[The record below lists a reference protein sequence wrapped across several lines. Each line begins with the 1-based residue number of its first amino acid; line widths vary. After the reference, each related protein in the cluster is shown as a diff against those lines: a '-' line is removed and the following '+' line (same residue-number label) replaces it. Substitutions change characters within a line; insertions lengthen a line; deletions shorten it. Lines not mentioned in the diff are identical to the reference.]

1 MRVLTEASS
10 MIGVLTVGIV
20 IGSFLAGSAGLWP
33 IVVILA
39 VVALAIQGVAIVQ
52 RTRKPAPT
60 I

>member
-10 MIGVLTVGIV
+10 MIGVLVVGIV
-20 IGSFLAGSAGLWP
+20 IGSFLAGSAALWP

-39 VVALAIQGVAIVQ
+39 VVALAIQGVSIVQ

-60 I
+60 T